1 MEHHSKERDRTLI
14 KIKRVYDPADD
25 SDGQR
30 VLVDRLWPR
39 GLTKSAVK
47 MNLWMKEIA
56 PSTSLRQWYSHD
68 PAKWDEFRKRYANE
82 LDQKP
87 TEVKQLLDISKQS
100 NLTLLYGSKEK
111 EINNAAALKEYL
123 ERKR

>member
-1 MEHHSKERDRTLI
+1 MI
-14 KIKRVYDPADD
+14 KIKRVYDPAED

-87 TEVKQLLDISKQS
+87 TEVNQLLNISKES